1 MADYVYIEN
10 YSKNGKMGISH
21 VVFDQIA
28 SISAQRVKGVSIRKN
43 SKVEKAFKLN
53 RPIECQIKNGIVN
66 VNIDVVIAHGSNV
79 SEICLLIQEEVS
91 NALSSLTELVPINI
105 NVRVKGIE

>member
-1 MADYVYIEN
+1 MAEYVYIEN

-53 RPIECQIKNGIVN
+53 RPIECQIKNGVVN
-66 VNIDVVIAHGSNV
+66 VNIDVIISHGHNV
-79 SEICLLIQEEVS
+79 NEICLLIQEEVS
-91 NALSSLTELVPINI
+91 SALSSLTELVPINI

>member
-1 MADYVYIEN
+1 MAEYVYIEN

-53 RPIECQIKNGIVN
+53 HPIECQIKNGVVN
-66 VNIDVVIAHGSNV
+66 DNIDVIISHGHNV
-79 SEICLLIQEEVS
+79 NEICLLIQEEVS
-91 NALSSLTELVPINI
+91 SALSSLTELVPINI